1 MEKINIREVTH
12 KDICQLQKI
21 GMETFYETFSGENT
35 TENMEQYLEEGFSL
49 EKLTAELNSPDSQ
62 FYFAELYNK
71 IIGYLK
77 INLGPSQT
85 ELKDNKA
92 LEIERIYVLK
102 DFQGRKV
109 GQLLYEKAI
118 QIARMANAEYVWL
131 GVWEENPKAINF
143 YKKNGFIEFD
153 KHIFKLGDDEQ
164 TDLMMKLEI
173 KRK

>member
-1 MEKINIREVTH
+1 MLISKIMEKINIREVTH

-102 DFQGRKV
+102 GRTV
-109 GQLLYEKAI
+109 AL
-118 QIARMANAEYVWL
+118 
-131 GVWEENPKAINF
+131 
-143 YKKNGFIEFD
+143 
-153 KHIFKLGDDEQ
+153 
-164 TDLMMKLEI
+164 
-173 KRK
+173 